1 MDVHNLL
8 WAESLAD
15 FRMSFGR
22 RVRIKTDEEVELI
35 RLSSLLV
42 GRTLAKVAARVE
54 PGATT
59 LALDAV
65 AEEFIRDHGAE
76 PGFKGY
82 GGFPN
87 SLCTS
92 VNEAVVHGIPNDT
105 PLEEGDIVS
114 VDCGVLM
121 NGFYGDSAYTFAVGQ
136 VSEEVQR
143 LLDTTKVCLDLA
155 IEQAVV
161 GKRIG
166 DIGHACQQHAE
177 GQGYG
182 VVRELVGHG
191 LGRDLHEAPEVPNY
205 GRRGNG
211 PKLMDGMVLAIE
223 PMINLGG
230 REVGQADDGWTIV
243 TRDGKVSAHFEHD
256 VVVRQG
262 KADVLSSFKDI
273 EEVLNSKNKN

>member
-1 MDVHNLL
+1 M
-8 WAESLAD
+8 SL
-15 FRMSFGR
+15 GR

-42 GRTLAKVAARVE
+42 GRTLAEVAARVQ
-54 PGATT
+54 PGVTT
-59 LALDAV
+59 LELDAV
-65 AEEFIRDHGAE
+65 AEAFIRDHGAE

-87 SLCTS
+87 TLCMS
-92 VNEAVVHGIPNDT
+92 VNEAVVHGIPNDK
-105 PLEEGDIVS
+105 PLQNGDVLS

-121 NGFYGDSAYTFAVGQ
+121 NGFYGDSAYTFEVGE
-136 VSEEVQR
+136 VSAEVR
-143 LLDTTKVCLDLA
+143 ALLETTKECLNLA

-166 DIGHACQQHAE
+166 DIGFAVQQHAE
-177 GQGYG
+177 AQGYG

-191 LGRDLHEAPEVPNY
+191 LGRELHEAPEVPNY

-211 PKLMDGMVLAIE
+211 PRLMHGMVLAIE

-230 REVGQADDGWTIV
+230 KEVGQAEDGWTIV

-256 VVVRQG
+256 VVVRDG

-273 EEVLNSKNKN
+273 EDILTTK